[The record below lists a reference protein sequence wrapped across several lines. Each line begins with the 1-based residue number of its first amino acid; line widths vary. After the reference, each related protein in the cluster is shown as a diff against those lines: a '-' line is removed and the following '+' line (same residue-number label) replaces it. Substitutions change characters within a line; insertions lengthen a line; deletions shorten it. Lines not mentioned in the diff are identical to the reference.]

1 MQIKRKAK
9 KKVPPINASSMA
21 DISFLLL
28 AFFLM
33 TTTMDVDTGIARRLP
48 PPVPPQEDIPD
59 IKERNSLAV
68 SINKNDWV
76 MVNNRPMDVRML
88 KEEAKN
94 FLSNPFN
101 SPDLPEKRMDTIP
114 ALGGLYE
121 VSKGV
126 ISLKNDRGTSYDMYI
141 RVQDELTKAVNEL
154 RDELS
159 KKAFGVPFTSLKEE
173 TKIEAIKKAIPIA
186 ISEAEPE
193 EY

>member
-1 MQIKRKAK
+1 
-9 KKVPPINASSMA
+9 
-21 DISFLLL
+21 
-28 AFFLM
+28 
-33 TTTMDVDTGIARRLP
+33 
-48 PPVPPQEDIPD
+48 
-59 IKERNSLAV
+59 
-68 SINKNDWV
+68 
-76 MVNNRPMDVRML
+76 
-88 KEEAKN
+88 
-94 FLSNPFN
+94 
-101 SPDLPEKRMDTIP
+101 MDTIP

-159 KKAFGVPFTSLKEE
+159 RKEFGVPFTSLKEE
-173 TKIEAIKKAIPIA
+173 NKIEAIKRAIPIA